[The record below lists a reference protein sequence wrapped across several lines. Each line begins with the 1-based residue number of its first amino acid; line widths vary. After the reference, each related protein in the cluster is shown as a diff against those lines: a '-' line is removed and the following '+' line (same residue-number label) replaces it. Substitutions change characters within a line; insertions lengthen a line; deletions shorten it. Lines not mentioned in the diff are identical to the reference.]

1 MLLLASKATEILG
14 VVFVI
19 LVIVGAFGLAIWQ
32 LIKMNLQ
39 KKKEAEIKRLR
50 KLEKEAKKNKKG
62 NK

>member
-1 MLLLASKATEILG
+1 MLLLASKTTEILG
-14 VVFVI
+14 IVFVI
-19 LVIVGAFGLAIWQ
+19 LVIVGAFGIAIWQ
-32 LIKMNLQ
+32 LVKMNLQ

>member
-1 MLLLASKATEILG
+1 MLLLASKTTEILG

>member
-1 MLLLASKATEILG
+1 MLLLASKATEVLG
-14 VVFVI
+14 IIFVI

-39 KKKEAEIKRLR
+39 KKKEAELKRQR
-50 KLEKEAKKNKKG
+50 KLEKEAKKSRKG